1 MRRLQARSEATS
13 PQATQWVE
21 EHAKFLKGHPKMRS
35 SVAKVRGRPEP
46 SRKSPNPDPNLNP
59 SPSPNLEL

>member
-21 EHAKFLKGHPKMRS
+21 DHAKFLKGHPKMRS
-35 SVAKVRGRPEP
+35 SVTKVGGRPEP
-46 SRKSPNPDPNLNP
+46 SRKKTEPLRTPEP
-59 SPSPNLEL
+59 